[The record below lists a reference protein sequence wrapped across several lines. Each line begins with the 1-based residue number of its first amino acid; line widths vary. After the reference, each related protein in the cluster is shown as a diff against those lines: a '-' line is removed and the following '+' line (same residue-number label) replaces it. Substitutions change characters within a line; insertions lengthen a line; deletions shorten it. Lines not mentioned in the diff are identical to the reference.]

1 MCTIS
6 LCMIIRD
13 EEEVLGRCLESVADL
28 VDEII
33 LVDTGSQDRTREIA
47 RRFTE
52 KVYEFPW
59 IDDFAAAR
67 NFSFSKASC
76 DYCMWLDADD
86 VLLPPDRRRFQEL
99 KASLGPGT
107 DVVMLRYHTGFD
119 QQGQVTFS
127 YYRERIVRNRAGM
140 LWKGAVHEVIE
151 TKGAVRWSDCGV
163 THWKLRPSDPDRNLR
178 IFENMLKQGQPLD
191 PRQQFYYGRE
201 LYAHR
206 RCQEAQQVLEA
217 FLREGRGWVENN
229 IEACRQLAYCWYALG
244 REDQALEALF
254 SSFAYDLP
262 RAETCCDIGQHFLD
276 RSRWDQAAYWYTRA
290 LECQR
295 QDGRGGFVQP
305 DAYGYLP
312 CIQLCVCLSRMGRQE
327 EARQYNERAAGF
339 KPDAPEVAYNRAYF
353 ASLEEGEGA

>member
-1 MCTIS
+1 M
-6 LCMIIRD
+6 
-13 EEEVLGRCLESVADL
+13 
-28 VDEII
+28 
-33 LVDTGSQDRTREIA
+33 
-47 RRFTE
+47 
-52 KVYEFPW
+52 
-59 IDDFAAAR
+59 
-67 NFSFSKASC
+67 
-76 DYCMWLDADD
+76 
-86 VLLPPDRRRFQEL
+86 
-99 KASLGPGT
+99 
-107 DVVMLRYHTGFD
+107 
-119 QQGQVTFS
+119 
-127 YYRERIVRNRAGM
+127 
-140 LWKGAVHEVIE
+140 
-151 TKGAVRWSDCGV
+151 
-163 THWKLRPSDPDRNLR
+163 
-178 IFENMLKQGQPLD
+178 
-191 PRQQFYYGRE
+191 
-201 LYAHR
+201 
-206 RCQEAQQVLEA
+206 LEA

-254 SSFAYDLP
+254 SSFAYYLP

-353 ASLEEGEGA
+353 ASLEEVERA